1 MNGSQPDPSVQPR
14 SPQTPRLIELPEDET
29 DAQLSDPLRMQRYEC
44 RSCGYVY
51 EPAKGDQL
59 NRIPAGVPFEELP
72 ADWKCPVCRA
82 DKRLFQAVGAKG
94 KPSGFQENL
103 RYGLGVNVMTPAQKN
118 LLIFLGLALGFLF
131 LMSFYF
137 VE

>member
-1 MNGSQPDPSVQPR
+1 MSGAHPHLANQSEAPR
-14 SPQTPRLIELPEDET
+14 VPKLIELPEDEVE
-29 DAQLSDPLRMQRYEC
+29 AQLDDPRGLQRYEC

-51 EPAKGDQL
+51 EPTQGDQL
-59 NRIPAGVPFEELP
+59 NHIPAGVPFEELP
-72 ADWKCPVCRA
+72 PDWRCPVCRA
-82 DKRLFQAVGAKG
+82 DKRLFQAVGTKG

-103 RYGLGVNVMTPAQKN
+103 RYGFGVNVMTPAQKN

>member
-1 MNGSQPDPSVQPR
+1 MNGSQLDPVNPPKPSRVPK
-14 SPQTPRLIELPEDET
+14 LIELPEDEA
-29 DAQLSDPLRMQRYEC
+29 DAQVGDPMRMQRYEC

-72 ADWKCPVCRA
+72 VDWRCPVCRA
-82 DKRLFQAVGAKG
+82 GKRLFQAVGAKG

>member
-1 MNGSQPDPSVQPR
+1 MNGAHSPLVDPSKATKAPK
-14 SPQTPRLIELPEDET
+14 LIELPEEET
-29 DAQLSDPLRMQRYEC
+29 EAQLGDPQSLQRYEC
-44 RSCGYVY
+44 RACGYVY
-51 EPAKGDQL
+51 EPTQGDQL

-72 ADWKCPVCRA
+72 PTWRCPVCRA

-103 RYGLGVNVMTPAQKN
+103 RYGFGVNVMTPAQKN